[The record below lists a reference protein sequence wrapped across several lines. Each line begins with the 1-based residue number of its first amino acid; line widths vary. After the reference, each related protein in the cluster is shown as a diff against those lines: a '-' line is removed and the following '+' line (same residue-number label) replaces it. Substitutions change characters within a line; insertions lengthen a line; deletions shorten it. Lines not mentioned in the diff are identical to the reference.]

1 MENQIYIRKAKA
13 EVNFTVILNKTIT
26 DERLSMESLG
36 VLVSILCLPDD
47 WVIRKNDLQERL
59 RVGRRII
66 DKCFQELKNAGYLF
80 EVDVVSQGT
89 RFAGKGYIIYG
100 ESQEATDVQNVQR
113 EIEVSGVQN
122 VHCPDVQNVHLLN
135 KHNTTKETLY
145 VEKFKKPSMAEVLH
159 YAKEKH
165 QFNDQQAQ
173 MFAEKFWNFYES
185 KGWMVGKTPMKN
197 WKSAISGTWK
207 EKADDIKSKQQAF
220 TKSTEVRFKFN

>member
-36 VLVSILCLPDD
+36 VLISILSLPDD

-66 DKCFQELKNAGYLF
+66 DKCFLELKDAGYLF
-80 EVDVVSQGT
+80 EVEVVSEGT

-113 EIEVSGVQN
+113 EMQVSGVQN
-122 VHCPDVQNVHLLN
+122 VHCPGVQNVHLLN

-145 VEKFKKPSMAEVLH
+145 GKKFQKPSLAEVLSF
-159 YAKEKH
+159 AKDKH
-165 QFNDQQAQ
+165 QFNDAQAQ
-173 MFAEKFWNFYES
+173 IFAEKFWNFYES
-185 KGWMVGKTPMKN
+185 KGWLVGKTPMKN
-197 WKSAISGTWK
+197 WKSAVSGTWK
-207 EKADDIKSKQQAF
+207 EKADEIKSKEQAF
-220 TKSTEVRFKFN
+220 TKSTEVKFNFK

>member
-13 EVNFTVILNKTIT
+13 EVNFTVVLNKTIT
-26 DERLSMESLG
+26 DERLGMESLG

-80 EVDVVSQGT
+80 EVDVVSEGT

-100 ESQEATDVQNVQR
+100 ESQQATDVQNVHR

-135 KHNTTKETLY
+135 KQNTKETLY
-145 VEKFKKPSMAEVLH
+145 VQKFQKPTPQEVLE
-159 YAKEKH
+159 YAKDKH
-165 QFNDQQAQ
+165 GFTENQAK
-173 MFAEKFWNFYES
+173 MFADKFWNFYES
-185 KGWMVGKTPMKN
+185 KGWLVGKSPMKN
-197 WKSAISGTWK
+197 WKSAVSGTWK
-207 EKADDIKSKQQAF
+207 EKAEEIKSKNVTF
-220 TKSTEVRFKFN
+220 TKSSEVNFKFK

>member
-13 EVNFTVILNKTIT
+13 EVNFTVVLNKTIT

-66 DKCFQELKNAGYLF
+66 DKCFQELKKAGFLF
-80 EVDVVSQGT
+80 EVDVVSEGT

-100 ESQEATDVQNVQR
+100 ESQQATDVQNVHR

-135 KHNTTKETLY
+135 KQNTKETLY
-145 VEKFKKPSMAEVLH
+145 VQKFQKPTLQEVLEF
-159 YAKEKH
+159 AKDKH
-165 QFNDQQAQ
+165 GFTESQAK
-173 MFAEKFWNFYES
+173 MFADKFWNFYES
-185 KGWMVGKTPMKN
+185 KGWLVGKSPMKN
-197 WKSAISGTWK
+197 WKSAVSGTWK
-207 EKADDIKSKQQAF
+207 EKAEEIKAKTVTF
-220 TKSTEVRFKFN
+220 TKSSEVNFKFN

>member
-59 RVGRRII
+59 RVGRRIV

-100 ESQEATDVQNVQR
+100 ESQDATDVQNVHR

-135 KHNTTKETLY
+135 KQNTKETLY
-145 VEKFKKPSMAEVLH
+145 VQKFLKPTLEEVLE
-159 YAKEKH
+159 YAKDKH
-165 QFNDQQAQ
+165 GFTANQAK
-173 MFAEKFWNFYES
+173 MFADKFWNFYES
-185 KGWMVGKTPMKN
+185 KGWLVGRSPMKN
-197 WKSAISGTWK
+197 WKSAVSGTWK
-207 EKADDIKSKQQAF
+207 EKADEIKSKEQTF
-220 TKSTEVRFKFN
+220 TKSTEVKFNFK